1 MRTAGGETALFI
13 RAVLTMPT
21 SPFSWRKEFAVQ
33 FVTVVKSCLLP
44 LALVNVIFM
53 TAVEAGTL
61 LNFLSAVG
69 ALDRTGFGT
78 AIAIRELAVFISASV
93 VAGIAGT
100 AMTADLGARR
110 IREEID
116 ALEVLGVEPVR
127 NLVVP
132 RVLALVVA
140 SFAFVPVVMVSIT
153 LGAFVSVTYLFDAPT
168 GPFVPQLFGNM
179 NVLDVYSNSLRAML
193 FGAIIGVICC
203 YKGMNASGGAEGVG
217 RAVNQAVVS
226 CLLVIFAANVLYS
239 QVYLALF
246 PDSVVIR

>member
-1 MRTAGGETALFI
+1 
-13 RAVLTMPT
+13 MPT
-21 SPFSWRKEFAVQ
+21 RPFTWRKEFAIQLVAI
-33 FVTVVKSCLLP
+33 FKSCFVP
-44 LALVNVIFM
+44 LVLVNFIFM
-53 TAVEAGTL
+53 TAVQTGTL

-69 ALDRTGFGT
+69 ALDRTGFST
-78 AIAIRELAVFISASV
+78 AIAVRELAVFISAAV
-93 VAGIAGT
+93 VAGVAGT

-140 SFAFVPVVMVSIT
+140 SFAFVPVVIISIT

-168 GPFVPQLFGNM
+168 GPFLPQVLTNM
-179 NVLDVYSNSLRAML
+179 NVIDVYSNCLRAMM
-193 FGAIIGVICC
+193 FGAFIGVICC
-203 YKGMNASGGAEGVG
+203 YKGLNASGGAEGVG

-226 CLLVIFAANVLYS
+226 CLLVIFSANVLYS